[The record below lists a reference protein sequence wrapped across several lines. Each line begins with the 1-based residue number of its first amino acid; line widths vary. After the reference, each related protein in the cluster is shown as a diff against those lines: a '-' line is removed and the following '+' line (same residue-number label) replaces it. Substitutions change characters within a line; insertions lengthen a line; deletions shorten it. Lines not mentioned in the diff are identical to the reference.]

1 MRREEENGLTLTR
14 FLQEV
19 SLIMMCAFPYLTL
32 FFESLSIW
40 ESLFWG
46 MLEERVHT
54 IVVMWSMR

>member
-1 MRREEENGLTLTR
+1 
-14 FLQEV
+14 
-19 SLIMMCAFPYLTL
+19 MMCAFPYLTL

-54 IVVMWSMR
+54 IVVALDVEYEMRQSKYDT